1 MIKINNKWEV
11 KLPETSAKEWTA
23 NMAHHPEGWE
33 MKRLEKFKEL
43 IKKGTTVLYI
53 GAYKGDMPALLG
65 TWGADLILVEA
76 SAGFWPLIKETF
88 DINNLTPIASF
99 SGLISTHTT
108 TDIGKSELQQYP
120 TRSETY
126 IEGTTGFI
134 HLSDG
139 AGYFPEI
146 TIDDLC
152 DRLGIIPDI
161 ITIDIEGSELE
172 ALKGASNIIKNH
184 SPKFIISVHPEFMF
198 HSHGTYERELH
209 DLLRNNGYV
218 GTWLDY
224 DHEHHWYYERR
235 K

>member
-1 MIKINNKWEV
+1 MIKINGKWDIN
-11 KLPETSAKEWTA
+11 LPEDTAKEWIA

-33 MKRLEKFKEL
+33 MKRLEKLKSL

-65 TWGADLILVEA
+65 TWGAEVINVEA
-76 SAGFWPLIKETF
+76 SPGFWGLIKETF
-88 DINNLTPIASF
+88 EMNGLKPLANF
-99 SGLISTHTT
+99 NGLISTRTT
-108 TDIGKSELQQYP
+108 TELSKKELQKYP
-120 TRSETY
+120 KDIKEY

-146 TIDDLC
+146 TVDELC
-152 DRLGIIPDI
+152 ERLEVIPDI

-172 ALKGASNIIKNH
+172 ALKGATDMIKNH
-184 SPKFIISVHPEFMF
+184 SPKFLISVHPEFMF
-198 HSHGTYERELH
+198 HSHNTYERELH

-218 GTWLDY
+218 GEWIDY
-224 DHEHHWYYERR
+224 DHEHHWLYER
-235 K
+235 KS